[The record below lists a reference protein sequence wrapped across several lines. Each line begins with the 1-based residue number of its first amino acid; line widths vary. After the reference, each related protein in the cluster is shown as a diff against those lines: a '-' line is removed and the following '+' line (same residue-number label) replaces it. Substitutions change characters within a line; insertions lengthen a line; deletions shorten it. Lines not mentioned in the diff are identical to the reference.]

1 LDASALQAAADA
13 ASAAAQPISD
23 VRGPAEFRRHLA
35 GVLTR
40 RAIDIAARR
49 ARGERT

>member
-1 LDASALQAAADA
+1 
-13 ASAAAQPISD
+13 

-40 RAIDIAARR
+40 RAVELAAHRIQN
-49 ARGERT
+49 G